1 MTIYSHI
8 KVYLV
13 IFRGIYTPYTSY
25 KNFYMMLYGYIY
37 PVMYTKKG
45 NIRVYSDIFVYKY
58 LKNHKN
64 YNNK

>member
-1 MTIYSHI
+1 
-8 KVYLV
+8 
-13 IFRGIYTPYTSY
+13 
-25 KNFYMMLYGYIY
+25 MMLYGYIY